1 VTSGTE
7 PGHERLRVVVVGA
20 GLMGQNWL
28 RMLHDNQDARVVGIV
43 DLDVELARTAA
54 VAAGLDPDAL
64 VIGAAVTEVAQSSG
78 AEAVVNVT
86 VPRAHLPVT
95 LEALDVGLPV
105 LCEKPLAPTVAEAL
119 VMAAASAVAGRLLV
133 TSQNR
138 RHYTSLTSFREAV
151 DEVAP
156 VALLTTEFAREA
168 HFPGFRE
175 RMPHPLLVDMAVHA
189 FDVSRYLLR
198 QDPVSVWCETFNPS
212 WSWFDGDTA
221 ANVVFEFEGGTRYRY
236 TGTWTTRGMDTSWNG
251 TWRASGA
258 NGTATWDGERGV
270 VIERADPAGS
280 VPGTGASAI
289 TSTGLTTPIPDG
301 ASQEAAPEEIAGALA
316 EFVVAVRTGIAPE
329 SEAHSNVSSLAMVEA
344 ATRSAESG
352 DRVRIQDV
360 FTEALARAIEI
371 SPRDDIT
378 AALRSWS
385 PGVTTQQ
392 LREREK
398 ERA

>member
-1 VTSGTE
+1 
-7 PGHERLRVVVVGA
+7 
-20 GLMGQNWL
+20 MGQNWL
-28 RMLHDNQDARVVGIV
+28 RMLQAAPDARVVGVV
-43 DLDVELARTAA
+43 DLDEELARTA
-54 VAAGLDPDAL
+54 VAATGLDPDA
-64 VIGAAVTEVAQSSG
+64 VAIGTSVAEVAGRSA

-95 LEALDVGLPV
+95 LEAFDAGLPV

-119 VMAAASAVAGRLLV
+119 VMAAASDAAGLLLV

-138 RHYTSLTSFREAV
+138 RHYGSLTAFRGAV

-175 RMPHPLLVDMAVHA
+175 QMPHPLLVDMAVHA

-198 QDPVSVWCETFNPS
+198 QDPVSVWCETFNPG
-212 WSWFDGDTA
+212 WSWFDGDTV
-221 ANVVFEFEGGTRYRY
+221 ANVVFEFAGGTRYRY
-236 TGTWTTRGMDTSWNG
+236 TGSWTTRGMDTSWNG
-251 TWRASGA
+251 VWRASGA
-258 NGTATWDGERGV
+258 NGTATWDGERDV
-270 VIERADPAGS
+270 AIERADPAGS
-280 VPGTGASAI
+280 VPGTGASAV
-289 TSTGLTTPIPDG
+289 TSTGLASPIRDDV
-301 ASQEAAPEEIAGALA
+301 PEEIAGALA
-316 EFVVAVRTGIAPE
+316 EFVDAVRTGAVPE

-344 ATRSAESG
+344 ATRSADTGE
-352 DRVRIQDV
+352 RVRIQDV
-360 FTEALARAIEI
+360 FTEALDRALEI

-385 PGVTTQQ
+385 LGDQSQQ